1 MLNFLQLR
9 QLRLLAAAHLKEII
23 REPGVLFW
31 GIAFPILMTLG
42 LGIAFTKKP
51 DVVRKVAFVGR
62 AAESVRGPE
71 AFIRSRAEAVEPKP
85 GRPALYKIV
94 ARDSV
99 LGNTTF
105 LFQPA
110 TWAEAMTLL
119 KRGTVSLV
127 LAGNG
132 EKPEYH
138 FDPLNP
144 DAQLSFLKLSK
155 ILDGRGGDQ
164 PGGGE
169 VIKPLD
175 VVGTRYIDFLVPG
188 LMAMGIMMSCLW
200 GISWGLIEKRGKKLL
215 RRMVAT
221 PMRKSYFLLSLMA
234 VRMSMNLV
242 EWVILFLFAHAVFGI
257 TIQGNP
263 LALLLLFLAGN
274 LAFAGIGVLISCRTA
289 NTEVGNGLISA
300 VSMPMM
306 ILSGIFFSYQNF
318 PEWSV
323 PVIRYFPLT
332 LLADSMRSVFI
343 GGAGFTGVLFPAAVL
358 AAAGTALFLAGL
370 RLFRWH

>member
-1 MLNFLQLR
+1 MSDYLQLR
-9 QLRLLAAAHLKEII
+9 QLGLLISAHFKEII

-31 GIAFPILMTLG
+31 GIGFPILITLG
-42 LGIAFTKKP
+42 LGVAFTKKS
-51 DVVRKVAFVGR
+51 DVVRKVVFVQESG
-62 AAESVRGPE
+62 AAGGPE
-71 AFIRSRAEAVEPKP
+71 KILQTRAEKDSL
-85 GRPALYKIV
+85 PAHYRI
-94 ARDSV
+94 AIPDSN

-110 TWAEAMTLL
+110 DWAQAMILL

-127 LAGNG
+127 LAGSG
-132 EKPEYH
+132 EQPEYH

-155 ILDGRGGDQ
+155 ILGGRGS
-164 PGGGE
+164 PAEGGGGI
-169 VIKPLD
+169 IKPLD
-175 VVGTRYIDFLVPG
+175 KVGTRYIDFLVPG

-200 GISWGLIEKRGKKLL
+200 GISYGLIEKRGKKLL

-234 VRMSMNLV
+234 VRMTMNLV
-242 EWVILFLFAHAVFGI
+242 EWVLLVLFAHVVFGI

-263 LALLLLFLAGN
+263 LALLTLFLAGN
-274 LAFAGIGVLISCRTA
+274 LAFAGIAVLMCCRTA
-289 NTEVGNGLISA
+289 KAEIGNGVISA

-318 PEWSV
+318 PEWSI

-332 LLADSMRSVFI
+332 LLADSIRSVFI
-343 GGAGFTGVLFPAAVL
+343 EGAGFAGILFPAAVL
-358 AAAGTALFLAGL
+358 AAMGGILFLAGL
-370 RLFRWH
+370 RLFRWN